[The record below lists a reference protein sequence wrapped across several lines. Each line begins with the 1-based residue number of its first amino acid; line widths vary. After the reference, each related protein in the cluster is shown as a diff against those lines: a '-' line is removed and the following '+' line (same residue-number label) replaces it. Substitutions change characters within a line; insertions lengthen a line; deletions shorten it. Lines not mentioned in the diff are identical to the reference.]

1 VSDLE
6 QFFRQLV
13 ANLAV
18 TDPRR
23 LYQQLQVAEIQRDI
37 LPYRANRRALGLA
50 SAEDY
55 EVLLLRLCAGEGGL
69 ARTDPPEL
77 QARLRSELA
86 GTNPDLALL
95 RAHGDALVWLTGTAV
110 AEALTADPH
119 APYAPPQAAPM
130 AAPMAAPEE
139 PLGAAFDPT
148 HADALLPE
156 DHELPLEEASAT
168 PQPAETHGQAPMCL
182 YCGGALPAGRQVNFC
197 PHCGQSQRALRCAAC
212 QTELEYGWR
221 HCVNCGAPVG
231 DG

>member
-13 ANLAV
+13 ANLAA

-77 QARLRSELA
+77 QARLQSELA

-95 RAHGDALVWLTGTAV
+95 RAHGDALVWLTGSAV
-110 AEALTADPH
+110 AEALTADPD
-119 APYAPPQAAPM
+119 AGYTPPQSSPM
-130 AAPMAAPEE
+130 GVPEE
-139 PLGAAFDPT
+139 PPGPAFDP
-148 HADALLPE
+148 ADALLPE
-156 DHELPLEEASAT
+156 DHELPLEEAPASR
-168 PQPAETHGQAPMCL
+168 QPAEAQVEVPMCL
-182 YCGGALPAGRQVNFC
+182 YCGGALPPGRQVNFC
-197 PHCGQSQRALRCAAC
+197 PHCGQSQRALRCTAC

>member
-1 VSDLE
+1 MSDLE
-6 QFFRQLV
+6 HFFRQLV
-13 ANLAV
+13 ANLAA

-37 LPYRANRRALGLA
+37 LPYRANRRALGLE

-69 ARTDPPEL
+69 ARTDPPQL
-77 QARLRSELA
+77 QARLQSELA

-110 AEALTADPH
+110 ARALTADPH
-119 APYAPPQAAPM
+119 APYAPPQAAPTM
-130 AAPMAAPEE
+130 PEE
-139 PLGAAFDPT
+139 TLGAAFDHT
-148 HADALLPE
+148 GADALPPE
-156 DHELPLEEASAT
+156 DHELPLDETPAT
-168 PQPAETHGQAPMCL
+168 AEQADRGSQAPMCL
-182 YCGGALPAGRQVNFC
+182 YCGGALPAARQVNFC

>member
-1 VSDLE
+1 MSDLE
-6 QFFRQLV
+6 HFFRQLV
-13 ANLAV
+13 ANLAA

-23 LYQQLQVAEIQRDI
+23 LYQQLQVAEIQRDL
-37 LPYRANRRALGLA
+37 LPYRANRRALGLE

-77 QARLRSELA
+77 QTRLQSELA

-95 RAHGDALVWLTGTAV
+95 RAHGDALVWLTGPAV
-110 AEALTADPH
+110 ARALTDPH
-119 APYAPPQAAPM
+119 APYAPPQAAP
-130 AAPMAAPEE
+130 PPTPDE
-139 PLGAAFDPT
+139 P
-148 HADALLPE
+148 
-156 DHELPLEEASAT
+156 
-168 PQPAETHGQAPMCL
+168 PAEPVDHSGAEVPPPAPMCL
-182 YCGGALPAGRQVNFC
+182 YCGGALPAAREVNFC